1 MGLGNIKRPTEGF
14 RTELVKTK
22 SDENQTFGLVL
33 EWDRTAKYYKIAG
46 ASTTNPNKVVVVDTT
61 TNVGSQAA
69 NADIA
74 GIREVLKRDWEV
86 TLKAGGAIPV
96 GSEVKCGANG
106 TVVAWVPGTDTDR
119 GTVVG
124 EFIKKESE
132 EFKDVTAALTDAA
145 NNDLIIVRKYAAS
158 Q

>member
-1 MGLGNIKRPTEGF
+1 M
-14 RTELVKTK
+14 
-22 SDENQTFGLVL
+22 
-33 EWDRTAKYYKIAG
+33 
-46 ASTTNPNKVVVVDTT
+46 VVVDTQ

-86 TLKAGGAIPV
+86 TMKAGGAIPV
-96 GSEVKCGANG
+96 GSEVKFGANG

-119 GTVVG
+119 KTVVG
-124 EFIKKESE
+124 EFVKKESE

-145 NNDLIIVRKYAAS
+145 NNDLVIVKKYAAS